1 MTKCYT
7 KPVILN
13 SSPVQM
19 SWRGFRKYQC
29 QSLTPNFNWLGVGI
43 RHLYLKLP
51 SLFWL
56 GRSILLVLKPLES
69 LESLLKHRFLGPT
82 LRGFD
87 SVDLKW
93 DKECALLTSSQAIL
107 MMLVSDCF
115 EEDHL
120 YILMIHIQVSLTACS
135 SQGSP
140 EKQTNRMCV
149 HSKRE
154 RGFLKRIGWWHCA
167 DVEQPRR
174 TEWLLGWRHREEL
187 QFEAKGSLL
196 REFLLLQRKSVFFY

>member
-1 MTKCYT
+1 MRVKLLPWLACCRWQN
-7 KPVILN
+7 VILN
-13 SSPVQM
+13 QWFSTLAHVQM

-82 LRGFD
+82 FRGFD

-140 EKQTNRMCV
+140 EKQKFTRYTD
-149 HSKRE
+149 E
-154 RGFLKRIGWWHCA
+154 
-167 DVEQPRR
+167 
-174 TEWLLGWRHREEL
+174 
-187 QFEAKGSLL
+187 
-196 REFLLLQRKSVFFY
+196 